1 MANASGLTR
10 RTLPR
15 RAALGTLA
23 LASGMEH
30 VVGRTVSRPP
40 NIVFIM
46 ADDLGY
52 ADVPCYGRPDL
63 KTPNIDRIAAKGLLG
78 WKNH

>member
-1 MANASGLTR
+1 MPHANDVTR
-10 RTLPR
+10 RTLLR

-23 LASGMEH
+23 LASGIEN
-30 VVGRTVSRPP
+30 VLGQTVSRPP

-52 ADVPCYGRPDL
+52 AEIGR
-63 KTPNIDRIAAKGLLG
+63 A
-78 WKNH
+78 HV